1 MRPPKVH
8 EKIRRSWSATWYK
21 NAKLAQDEQRA
32 HIIVGLLPVRF
43 FRLSRMAFLHRVT
56 DQLQKVNMEV
66 TLLTWFSHK
75 KLTKRFF
82 DWSREFSYN
91 NEKVVWTGWS

>member
-8 EKIRRSWSATWYK
+8 EKVRCGWSATGYK
-21 NAKLAQDEQRA
+21 NARLAQDEQRA
-32 HIIVGLLPVRF
+32 HIILVGLLSVRF
-43 FRLSRMAFLHRVT
+43 FRLSRMAFLYRVT
-56 DQLQKVNMEV
+56 DQLQKANMEV

-82 DWSREFSYN
+82 DWSKEFSYN
-91 NEKVVWTGWS
+91 NEKVV